1 MAENKEEPV
10 VDVQGALSRSE
21 AFVETNKKSLLVI
34 FAIIVVLVGTW
45 IGYREIIYK
54 PQVLEAEEAVFQA
67 EEYFAMDSLEKAING
82 DGTNPGFLEVLEDY
96 SGTPTGNLCN
106 YYLGVCY
113 FQQGKYEDAIEYL
126 SSFDPKGIMSGSVV
140 NSLLGDAHME
150 LGKTKEAIDLY
161 LKAANIERNELTTPI
176 TLMKA
181 GKAYED
187 LGQFTDAVG
196 LYEQIRNEFPES
208 NEGKEIDKHIAF
220 AKTKAGL
227 DGSTNSP

>member
-10 VDVQGALSRSE
+10 VDVQGALSKSE
-21 AFVETNKKSLLVI
+21 AFVESNKKSLAVILVI
-34 FAIIVVLVGTW
+34 VVVLVGTW

-54 PQVLEAEEAVFQA
+54 PEVQEAEEAIFMA
-67 EEYFAMDSLEKAING
+67 EEYFGMDSLEKAVNG

-96 SGTPTGNLCN
+96 SGTPSGNLCH

-113 FQQGKYEDAIEYL
+113 FQQGKYEDAIEEL
-126 SSFDPKGIMSGSVV
+126 SSFDPKGVLSGAVV
-140 NSLLGDAHME
+140 NSILGDAHME
-150 LGKTKEAIDLY
+150 TGKTKEAIDYY
-161 LKAANIERNELTTPI
+161 LKAANIDRNEMTTPI

-187 LGQFTDAVG
+187 LGQFADAVG

-208 NEGKEIDKHIAF
+208 TEGKEIEKHIAY

-227 DGSTNSP
+227 E